1 MLRNAAQKNG
11 SIPGNAELGGDCLNL
26 LVQLDECLLPK
37 AVILDRL
44 EYSVEAG
51 SNWRKV
57 NIAFEKYLVG
67 VALLLMI
74 LNIEVDDV
82 PAFVLVILIIVITSV
97 IGGVVSAIK
106 GK

>member
-44 EYSVEAG
+44 E
-51 SNWRKV
+51 
-57 NIAFEKYLVG
+57 
-67 VALLLMI
+67 
-74 LNIEVDDV
+74 
-82 PAFVLVILIIVITSV
+82 
-97 IGGVVSAIK
+97 
-106 GK
+106 